1 MSTDLEATL
10 DARGYYVALDVPS
23 GATFGMDT
31 ATWTTGDEF
40 AGVKAVPVGVHLV
53 TIRAPPSST
62 HGSAGAEDTVG
73 EFIDARA
80 GWVDVRKWDAR
91 EETLGKGCGQSDA
104 DAAAV
109 RDAAA
114 NAERRALD
122 ARLAWYPREIEDM
135 WVRMSG
141 FVTRGTLRRCGVD
154 VGTRIVAGDP
164 DADARRD
171 ARDAVTPYF
180 EDAHRAATFT
190 VEATS
195 RQPSGKTPAE
205 VSAMN
210 LDANV
215 RLEHALGC
223 FEEDGWRGLLGEFQL
238 AFVLLMALSSMEA
251 LEQWKRLTHVVCS
264 CAETAVFEHPELY
277 SNFIDALDAQLG
289 RAGEDFFVDDYSED
303 NFLRPCLVSLMRVDV
318 ENDAPESDVVD
329 VDAQRVLD
337 SISGK
342 LEKLAKD
349 VKKKFD
355 VDLVEE
361 AREQKLADAESGEGE
376 DGPVV
381 VELSEGIYMSM
392 EGTNLVDEGS
402 EDGDRSEP
410 ALETNQN
417 AERMSWMFPGQPP
430 P

>member
-122 ARLAWYPREIEDM
+122 GRLAWYPREIEDM

-289 RAGEDFFVDDYSED
+289 RAGEDS
-303 NFLRPCLVSLMRVDV
+303 VSYTHLTLPTK
-318 ENDAPESDVVD
+318 A
-329 VDAQRVLD
+329 
-337 SISGK
+337 
-342 LEKLAKD
+342 
-349 VKKKFD
+349 
-355 VDLVEE
+355 
-361 AREQKLADAESGEGE
+361 
-376 DGPVV
+376 
-381 VELSEGIYMSM
+381 
-392 EGTNLVDEGS
+392 
-402 EDGDRSEP
+402 
-410 ALETNQN
+410 
-417 AERMSWMFPGQPP
+417 
-430 P
+430 

>member
-1 MSTDLEATL
+1 
-10 DARGYYVALDVPS
+10 
-23 GATFGMDT
+23 
-31 ATWTTGDEF
+31 
-40 AGVKAVPVGVHLV
+40 
-53 TIRAPPSST
+53 
-62 HGSAGAEDTVG
+62 
-73 EFIDARA
+73 
-80 GWVDVRKWDAR
+80 
-91 EETLGKGCGQSDA
+91 
-104 DAAAV
+104 
-109 RDAAA
+109 
-114 NAERRALD
+114 
-122 ARLAWYPREIEDM
+122 M

-154 VGTRIVAGDP
+154 VGTRIVAGGPGRGRAERRGGTPGDTVFRRRASSGDVHGGGDESTAEWK
-164 DADARRD
+164 DA
-171 ARDAVTPYF
+171 
-180 EDAHRAATFT
+180 
-190 VEATS
+190 
-195 RQPSGKTPAE
+195 GE

-223 FEEDGWRGLLGEFQL
+223 FEEDGGRGLLGEFQL

-355 VDLVEE
+355 ADLVEE

-402 EDGDRSEP
+402 EDGERSEP

-417 AERMSWMFPGQPP
+417 ARTHVVDVSGTTAAVRRKRREIQP
-430 P
+430 